1 MFNQEMTVRASVADE
16 KSGGDESA
24 EREES
29 DQDLVAGL
37 ERLPRDGGA
46 YARDPRREKACANL
60 HHREHGRAPVGRVRA
75 HQTIP
80 CPRTSHGEIHNPK
93 ITMEVQAKAKWVRTS
108 PRKVRLVAR
117 TLRDLPVSE
126 ALVACSFMPKAAAR
140 DVAKVI
146 RSAQANAENNFNL
159 VKDDLVIK
167 DIRVEPGPMLKR
179 GQPRAMGRLFSI
191 FKRTSHIT
199 AIVEDRPGVVKRR
212 SAALPRAPQP
222 AASRPTPAAAAAARA
237 AAALEPATTESD
249 ETVAPARPK
258 KPKAQ
263 PTPSA
268 SKAPAEG

>member
-1 MFNQEMTVRASVADE
+1 
-16 KSGGDESA
+16 
-24 EREES
+24 
-29 DQDLVAGL
+29 
-37 ERLPRDGGA
+37 
-46 YARDPRREKACANL
+46 
-60 HHREHGRAPVGRVRA
+60 
-75 HQTIP
+75 
-80 CPRTSHGEIHNPK
+80 
-93 ITMEVQAKAKWVRTS
+93 MEVQAKAKWVRTS

-117 TLRDLPVSE
+117 TLRNLPVSE

-212 SAALPRAPQP
+212 AALPRAPQP
-222 AASRPTPAAAAAARA
+222 TGRPAPTPAAAAATRA
-237 AAALEPATTESD
+237 AAQVAPATTESD
-249 ETVAPARPK
+249 ELAAPARPK
-258 KPKAQ
+258 KAKAESKA
-263 PTPSA
+263 PA
-268 SKAPAEG
+268 SKAPAEGKKTEAKKTQAIKKDDGKKDTKEKKSK

>member
-1 MFNQEMTVRASVADE
+1 
-16 KSGGDESA
+16 
-24 EREES
+24 
-29 DQDLVAGL
+29 
-37 ERLPRDGGA
+37 
-46 YARDPRREKACANL
+46 
-60 HHREHGRAPVGRVRA
+60 
-75 HQTIP
+75 
-80 CPRTSHGEIHNPK
+80 
-93 ITMEVQAKAKWVRTS
+93 MEVQAKAKWVRTS

-212 SAALPRAPQP
+212 TAALPRAPQP

-237 AAALEPATTESD
+237 AAALTPATTESD
-249 ETVAPARPK
+249 EPVAPARPK
-258 KPKAQ
+258 KEKAKAQ
-263 PTPSA
+263 PAPTA
-268 SKAPAEG
+268 SKAPAEGKKTEAKKTQAKKKDDGKKDTKEKKSK

>member
-1 MFNQEMTVRASVADE
+1 
-16 KSGGDESA
+16 
-24 EREES
+24 
-29 DQDLVAGL
+29 
-37 ERLPRDGGA
+37 
-46 YARDPRREKACANL
+46 
-60 HHREHGRAPVGRVRA
+60 
-75 HQTIP
+75 
-80 CPRTSHGEIHNPK
+80 
-93 ITMEVQAKAKWVRTS
+93 MEVQAKAKWVRTS

-117 TLRDLPVSE
+117 TLRNLPVSE

-212 SAALPRAPQP
+212 TATLPRAPQP
-222 AASRPTPAAAAAARA
+222 TSRPTPAAAAAARA
-237 AAALEPATTESD
+237 AAAVEPATTESD
-249 ETVAPARPK
+249 ERVAPARPK
-258 KPKAQ
+258 KAKPESKA
-263 PTPSA
+263 PA
-268 SKAPAEG
+268 SKAPAEGKKTEAKKTEGKKKDDGKKDTKEKKSK

>member
-1 MFNQEMTVRASVADE
+1 
-16 KSGGDESA
+16 
-24 EREES
+24 
-29 DQDLVAGL
+29 
-37 ERLPRDGGA
+37 
-46 YARDPRREKACANL
+46 
-60 HHREHGRAPVGRVRA
+60 
-75 HQTIP
+75 
-80 CPRTSHGEIHNPK
+80 
-93 ITMEVQAKAKWVRTS
+93 
-108 PRKVRLVAR
+108 VRLVAR
-117 TLRDLPVSE
+117 TLRNLPVSE

-212 SAALPRAPQP
+212 TAALPRAPQP
-222 AASRPTPAAAAAARA
+222 SSRPVPTPAAAAAARA

-249 ETVAPARPK
+249 EPVAPARPK
-258 KPKAQ
+258 KAKAESK
-263 PTPSA
+263 TPA
-268 SKAPAEG
+268 SKAPAEGKKTEAKKTEGKKKDDGKKDTKEKKSK

>member
-1 MFNQEMTVRASVADE
+1 
-16 KSGGDESA
+16 
-24 EREES
+24 
-29 DQDLVAGL
+29 
-37 ERLPRDGGA
+37 
-46 YARDPRREKACANL
+46 
-60 HHREHGRAPVGRVRA
+60 
-75 HQTIP
+75 
-80 CPRTSHGEIHNPK
+80 
-93 ITMEVQAKAKWVRTS
+93 MEVQAKAKWVRTS

-212 SAALPRAPQP
+212 TAALPRAPQP

-237 AAALEPATTESD
+237 GAALTPATTESD
-249 ETVAPARPK
+249 EPVAPARPK
-258 KPKAQ
+258 TAKAQ
-263 PTPSA
+263 PAPAA
-268 SKAPAEG
+268 SKAPAEGKKTEVKKTEAKKKDDGKKDTKEKKSK